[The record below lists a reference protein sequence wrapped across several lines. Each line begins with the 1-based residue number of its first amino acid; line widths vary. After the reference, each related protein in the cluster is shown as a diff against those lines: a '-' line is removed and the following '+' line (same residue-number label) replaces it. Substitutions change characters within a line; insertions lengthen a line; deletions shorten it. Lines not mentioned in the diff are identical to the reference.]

1 MSRRKYT
8 DGQTV
13 YGVDV
18 DTPVRS
24 DGSLNVVEYEHGDPS
39 KYDTEPPSGR
49 LPSMGSKRD
58 SCGAD
63 WKYFCTG
70 CGSPHDSGFV
80 CNRSLCPHCWAYW
93 CMNQATTQTAKLE
106 QKRAQLM
113 ENEYGGKN
121 YDNDHIRFHHMI
133 VGFAPGHD
141 NVQFD
146 CNDTYNAMIDIADAL
161 LSAVGTDYHGGI
173 FKYHSKTG
181 EEGEDDRGKWKN
193 RIGEDTDEDEVEN
206 GLTER
211 AHVHCLVLAHEFD
224 GLLCE
229 NAYNKTGLMVKRA
242 VSTKEDNN
250 TSIYGLTELASASA
264 YSQSHVDLDDSGNK
278 VRARTTWKGDVRGTE
293 PSDATEAR
301 ANAEVRKVAQE
312 TLGVAFSDHTCHRE
326 LDEEEETA
334 GYGSQGFSGTVSGD
348 SPSDEEKDGTNV
360 CYGRTVD
367 IRKAPKFLQD
377 DEWCEKAPYASQ
389 LKSTWKEWK
398 DYHPVD
404 NPPPPD

>member
-8 DGQTV
+8 DGQNV

-24 DGSLNVVEYEHGDPS
+24 DGSLNVRQYEHGNPD
-39 KYDTEPPSGR
+39 KYDTSPPSGK
-49 LPSMGSKRD
+49 LPSMGEKGD
-58 SCGAD
+58 ACGSD
-63 WKYFCTG
+63 WKYFCTN
-70 CGSPHDSGFV
+70 CGHTHDSGFV

-93 CMNQATTQTAKLE
+93 DMNQATNQTAKLE
-106 QKRAQLM
+106 QKRVQLM
-113 ENEYGGKN
+113 SNEYDGKN
-121 YDNDHIRFHHMI
+121 YESDHMRFHHMI
-133 VGFAPGHD
+133 ISFAPNHD

-146 CNDTYNAMIDIADAL
+146 CDDPYNAMVDISDAL
-161 LSAVGTDYHGGI
+161 LEAIGTDYHGGI
-173 FKYHSKTG
+173 FKYHAKTG

-193 RIGEDTDEDEVEN
+193 RIGEESNEDEVEDE
-206 GLTER
+206 LTER
-211 AHVHCLVLAHEFD
+211 GHIHALVLAYEFD
-224 GLLCE
+224 GLVCE

-242 VSTKEDNN
+242 TSRKDDNN
-250 TSIYGLTELASASA
+250 TSVYGLTELASVST
-264 YSQSHVDLDDSGNK
+264 YTQSHVDLDVSGDK
-278 VRARTTWKGDVRGTE
+278 VRARTTWKGDVRGTTA
-293 PSDATEAR
+293 SDSVKSR
-301 ANAEVRKVAQE
+301 ANAEVRKVAQQ
-312 TLGVAFSDHTCHRE
+312 TLGVAFSDHTCDHE
-326 LDEEEETA
+326 LDSEEETA
-334 GYGSQGFSGTVSGD
+334 GYGGQGFSGTVSGD